1 MIGVFDSGRGGIT
14 AVRELRSLLPREDI
28 YFFAD
33 RKNCPYGTKSPAALT
48 KLVTRDIELLRSL
61 GADKI
66 LIACCTASTVFP
78 LLPAD
83 LQRNAY
89 PIIAP
94 TAKAAARVTKNGKIG
109 VLATEATVR
118 SGAFRRELIRFA
130 EVSQVTEI
138 AAQNLVFLVEGG
150 ASDTNITDTERQELY
165 KTLEPFKKQETDTV
179 ILGCTHFP
187 HLEKEIKKA
196 LPDVNIVSSSREG
209 AMKIASGMSAGG
221 RGRTVYL

>member
-28 YFFAD
+28 CFFAD
-33 RKNCPYGTKSPAALT
+33 RKNCPYGTKSPSTIT
-48 KLVTRDIELLRSL
+48 KLVTRDIEILRSL

-78 LLPAD
+78 LLPND
-83 LQRNAY
+83 LQKNTY

-94 TAKAAARVTKNGKIG
+94 TASAAARVTKNGKIG
-109 VLATEATVR
+109 VIATEATVA
-118 SGAFRRELIRFA
+118 SGAFRRELMPLDRVR
-130 EVSQVTEI
+130 EVTEL
-138 AAQNLVFLVEGG
+138 ATQNLVFLVESG
-150 ASDTNITDTERQELY
+150 ASDGRLTDTERRELY
-165 KTLEPFKKQETDTV
+165 LTLEPLKKQEIDTL

-187 HLEKEIKKA
+187 HLENEIKKA
-196 LPDVNIVSSSREG
+196 LPGVSIISSSREG
-209 AMKIASGMSAGG
+209 AAKIANGISECG